1 MMLRERL
8 SRAIG
13 YPLVGRFGLAHSIMA
28 WARCI
33 VWCRNND
40 ASMLSPS
47 WRYLKIGPYLRGE
60 RDKRQYTKLFD
71 FTGYHTGL
79 RRAWILATYPRID
92 ARSVVNGRNDG
103 VGRRVVVF
111 RNADTFAEQRRLFQ
125 DEIMGYSRLLHE
137 EIRRVTRAC
146 HLPAA
151 PTGRHIAIHIRRGDF
166 NAPASESEL
175 SGGGRNRRTP
185 IEWYREMLGGF
196 RSRCRAEI
204 PAIVYSDGTDEEL
217 REVLSLPNVIRSPAT
232 AAITDLLAI
241 AQADLLLASGSG
253 FSLWG
258 SFLGQV
264 PRICFPGQLLMPT
277 LEGPG
282 GPSLEVA
289 CRKATEIPSHI
300 VAHVEQVV
308 DRRSLRSKEW
318 RWQAEQ
324 NSSCRDWQGGSGTR
338 FEELK
343 RA

>member
-1 MMLRERL
+1 MMLRER
-8 SRAIG
+8 SSQAIG

-47 WRYLKIGPYLRGE
+47 WTYLKMGPYLRGE

-71 FTGYHTGL
+71 FTGYHTSL

-111 RNADTFAEQRRLFQ
+111 RNADTFEEQRELFQ
-125 DEIMGYSRLLHE
+125 TELMGYSNVLHH
-137 EIRRVTRAC
+137 EIRRVTRTC
-146 HLPAA
+146 HLPAV
-151 PTGRHIAIHIRRGDF
+151 PVGRHIAIHVRRGDF
-166 NAPASESEL
+166 TAPSSDAEL

-185 IEWYREMLGGF
+185 IEWYREMLIGLRTGCQADI
-196 RSRCRAEI
+196 S
-204 PAIVYSDGTDEEL
+204 AIVYSDGTDEEL
-217 REVLSLPNVIRSPAT
+217 QELLRLPNVSRSPAT

-253 FSLWG
+253 FSIWG

-264 PRICFPGQLLMPT
+264 PRICFSGQLLMPT
-277 LEGPG
+277 LEARGKRP
-282 GPSLEVA
+282 LEVE
-289 CRKATEIPSHI
+289 CRTASEIPPEI
-300 VAHVEQVV
+300 MTRVEQMV
-308 DRRSLRSKEW
+308 DRRSLRSKER

-324 NSSCRDWQGGSGTR
+324 NSSCRDWQGGSDTK